1 MAERKPEGDAG
12 EQKDQREQAARDEAQ
27 RDEPRTDRE
36 DDAAQAARSNRQQK
50 GQHKQ
55 DDK

>member
-1 MAERKPEGDAG
+1 MAEQRPENDAG
-12 EQKDQREQAARDEAQ
+12 ERKDQREQAAREEAQ

-55 DDK
+55 DDQ